1 MPEEVRIEREPEPE
15 PQEIPEPPRE
25 VAAQPAAAS
34 VHAQQAEQAGTRM
47 PEIEEF
53 PPIAQ
58 RQIAAKKGQVV
69 EDLANHAQTR
79 RKGFLERLANVG
91 LGRKEPVA
99 IPVDPVEP
107 TLSDQFGAEAP
118 QPQAV
123 EARPSPASQTRP
135 SDSRIDPTIDD
146 EQLEIPAFLR
156 RQAN

>member
-1 MPEEVRIEREPEPE
+1 MAETPAEPVQEQPAE
-15 PQEIPEPPRE
+15 PQVQSYYAQAAEPQAKPQ
-25 VAAQPAAAS
+25 VA
-34 VHAQQAEQAGTRM
+34 RM
-47 PEIEEF
+47 PDVEDF

-58 RQIAAKKGQVV
+58 RAIAAKKGQVV

-79 RKGFLERLANVG
+79 RKGFLERLATVG

-107 TLSDQFGAEAP
+107 TLNHQFGAEEPATP
-118 QPQAV
+118 PQAQSQPQTVATT
-123 EARPSPASQTRP
+123 TRP
-135 SDSRIDPTIDD
+135 PDNRIDPTIDD

>member
-1 MPEEVRIEREPEPE
+1 
-15 PQEIPEPPRE
+15 
-25 VAAQPAAAS
+25 
-34 VHAQQAEQAGTRM
+34 M
-47 PEIEEF
+47 PEIDDF

-69 EDLANHAQTR
+69 EDLANHAQSR

-107 TLSDQFGAEAP
+107 TLSNQFGAEEPRP

-123 EARPSPASQTRP
+123 EARPGAAPTGQPRAEE
-135 SDSRIDPTIDD
+135 SRIDPALDD